1 MDPIGYPKRS
11 RANQRSRERRWGR
24 FRHWRRSRCGEVR
37 VSVMRKMI
45 YILIWA
51 AISLLAGAAGNYF
64 VSLDFWWSSLI
75 VGIALIVNGFIAEW
89 EDRDKK

>member
-1 MDPIGYPKRS
+1 
-11 RANQRSRERRWGR
+11 
-24 FRHWRRSRCGEVR
+24 
-37 VSVMRKMI
+37 MRKII

-51 AISLLAGAAGNYF
+51 VISLLAGAAGSCF
-64 VSLDFWWSSLI
+64 FRLDFWWSSLM